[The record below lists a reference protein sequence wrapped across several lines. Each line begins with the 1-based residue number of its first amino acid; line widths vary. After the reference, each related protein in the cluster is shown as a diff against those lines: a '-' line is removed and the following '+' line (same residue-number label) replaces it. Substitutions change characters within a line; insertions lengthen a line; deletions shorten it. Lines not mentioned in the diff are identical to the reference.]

1 MIHFRLWG
9 GVVFIFLFLNMGK
22 GKESQGIKQQPLTV
36 LRDYYKKDYL
46 LWCMLSPSSLKRNKI
61 NMLLVVSMKTPQR
74 AWSKVNRNASFL

>member
-36 LRDYYKKDYL
+36 LRDYYKKD
-46 LWCMLSPSSLKRNKI
+46 
-61 NMLLVVSMKTPQR
+61 
-74 AWSKVNRNASFL
+74 